1 MKEIIERLNNLMAVL
16 EESEE
21 KAEGLEIAK
30 VITELAQLDEAIAR
44 LEAIANKK
52 EMKNGKNQKEL

>member
-44 LEAIANKK
+44 LEAIINKE
-52 EMKNGKNQKEL
+52 EM